1 MIEKAREMITK
12 AEAVSAKSRPL
23 RDADTVY
30 LNGLNDEK
38 MVLREEEAKI
48 SQELALAEAHL
59 VELTTDITEEMKQE
73 AALKIKAERRQ
84 RILSLEDKLKLYIE
98 HQA

>member
-1 MIEKAREMITK
+1 MITK
-12 AEAVSAKSRPL
+12 AEVVLAKSRPL
-23 RDADTVY
+23 RDAETVY

-59 VELTTDITEEMKQE
+59 AELITDLTEEMKQK
-73 AALKIKAERRQ
+73 AAMKAEAERRQ
-84 RILSLEDKLKLYIE
+84 RILSLEDKLKMYIE